1 MNSRT
6 FRLSIEITAT
16 QRVPTIECG
25 STDAAYEICKK
36 IALEAG
42 LIAQRMVGPEY
53 EVSVKDS
60 PVIY

>member
-6 FRLSIEITAT
+6 FRLQIEITAT
-16 QRVPTIECG
+16 PRVPVIEAG
-25 STDAAYEICKK
+25 STDAADEIRQK

-53 EVSVKDS
+53 EVSVKAGH
-60 PVIY
+60 VIY